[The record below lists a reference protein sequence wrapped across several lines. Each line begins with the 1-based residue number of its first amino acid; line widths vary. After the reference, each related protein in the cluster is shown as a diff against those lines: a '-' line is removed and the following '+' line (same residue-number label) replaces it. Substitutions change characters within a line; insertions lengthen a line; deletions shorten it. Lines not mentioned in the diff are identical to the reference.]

1 MEEKQ
6 KKFAVWS
13 LVLGIVG
20 LIFGCM
26 FLGLPAAIIAII
38 LGVRVLGVSRYN
50 KERHMA
56 VAGIITGAV
65 GILFAVI
72 MAVSVARTDPA
83 PEVSADAATET
94 ECVVE
99 TETSAEPVE
108 LEQETEEAQ
117 SEIVSEQMETEQ
129 QTATEVVQEEASNEK
144 ASEKELEKPAQP
156 EAVTNEST
164 PEADG
169 TQTQNDGAPAEYEVA
184 VAAVSSGAAVAV
196 DNSGSTGGN
205 SDASGNGGQ
214 AVSNADSNPAPAP
227 APADSGSGVTV
238 HITDTGSKYHSAGC
252 QYLAKSDHEVSLET
266 AKSMGL
272 TPCSKCNSPR
282 ELFITPCRITP
293 AQASPTPAKSPP
305 KTRGMRT
312 VFSRTQAVEE
322 VSFAVRTAQISEK
335 LRFTLPNRIPE
346 QTETNKSRIKSIMIK
361 KLRFLFME
369 NSLF

>member
-38 LGVRVLGVSRYN
+38 LGVKVLGVSRDN

-108 LEQETEEAQ
+108 LEQET
-117 SEIVSEQMETEQ
+117 
-129 QTATEVVQEEASNEK
+129 
-144 ASEKELEKPAQP
+144 
-156 EAVTNEST
+156 
-164 PEADG
+164 
-169 TQTQNDGAPAEYEVA
+169 
-184 VAAVSSGAAVAV
+184 
-196 DNSGSTGGN
+196 
-205 SDASGNGGQ
+205 
-214 AVSNADSNPAPAP
+214 
-227 APADSGSGVTV
+227 
-238 HITDTGSKYHSAGC
+238 
-252 QYLAKSDHEVSLET
+252 
-266 AKSMGL
+266 
-272 TPCSKCNSPR
+272 
-282 ELFITPCRITP
+282 
-293 AQASPTPAKSPP
+293 
-305 KTRGMRT
+305 
-312 VFSRTQAVEE
+312 
-322 VSFAVRTAQISEK
+322 
-335 LRFTLPNRIPE
+335 
-346 QTETNKSRIKSIMIK
+346 
-361 KLRFLFME
+361 
-369 NSLF
+369 

>member
-38 LGVRVLGVSRYN
+38 LGVKVLGVSRDN

-129 QTATEVVQEEASNEK
+129 QTEKIGRASCRERVFR
-144 ASEKELEKPAQP
+144 
-156 EAVTNEST
+156 AV
-164 PEADG
+164 
-169 TQTQNDGAPAEYEVA
+169 
-184 VAAVSSGAAVAV
+184 
-196 DNSGSTGGN
+196 
-205 SDASGNGGQ
+205 
-214 AVSNADSNPAPAP
+214 
-227 APADSGSGVTV
+227 
-238 HITDTGSKYHSAGC
+238 
-252 QYLAKSDHEVSLET
+252 
-266 AKSMGL
+266 
-272 TPCSKCNSPR
+272 
-282 ELFITPCRITP
+282 
-293 AQASPTPAKSPP
+293 
-305 KTRGMRT
+305 
-312 VFSRTQAVEE
+312 
-322 VSFAVRTAQISEK
+322 
-335 LRFTLPNRIPE
+335 
-346 QTETNKSRIKSIMIK
+346 
-361 KLRFLFME
+361 
-369 NSLF
+369 